1 MRTFA
6 NNADIEISIVCQL
19 YFHAIFVISGK
30 INKGFRQLVIIGNFQ
45 DMSPPNFVLPQEFI
59 GVNSEF

>member
-1 MRTFA
+1 
-6 NNADIEISIVCQL
+6 SL
-19 YFHAIFVISGK
+19 AIFVISGK
-30 INKGFRQLVIIGNFQ
+30 IDKGLRQLVIVGYFQ